1 MALRNWLLQSIC
13 LTLGILLISDSLVG
27 DDWPQW
33 RGPQRDGVWRETGII
48 DKFAS
53 EQIPLAWKVKVGPG
67 YSGPTV
73 ADGRVFLTDR
83 LVEPEQVERIHCF
96 DEKTGVPVWQV
107 SYSAEYSIGYKAGPR
122 AAVTVHQGRA
132 LALGA
137 MGHLHCLDAAT
148 GTIHWVKDLNQD
160 YQIVMPIWGIAAA
173 PLVVGDTVI
182 LHIGGKDA
190 CIVALDLESGEQRWT
205 ALNDRASY
213 SSPVMVQQAGTPV
226 VICWTGDSVS
236 GLAPDT
242 GKVHWRHPFPPS
254 RMPIGIATPVVH
266 GPDVFL
272 TSFYDGSMMLRLDQ
286 KKLAVNQLWRKV
298 GGDER
303 NTIGLH
309 SIISTPIRLEGH
321 LYGVDSYGELRCLD
335 AATGARIWED
345 QTATPKARWSTI
357 HFVQNKDRVWM
368 FNERGELIIARL
380 SPQGFEEISRAKLI
394 EPTLDQLNRRNGVC
408 WAHPA
413 FANRHVL
420 IRNDNE
426 LVSASLAKK

>member
-1 MALRNWLLQSIC
+1 MVLN
-13 LTLGILLISDSLVG
+13 TL
-27 DDWPQW
+27 
-33 RGPQRDGVWRETGII
+33 
-48 DKFAS
+48 A
-53 EQIPLAWKVKVGPG
+53 
-67 YSGPTV
+67 
-73 ADGRVFLTDR
+73 
-83 LVEPEQVERIHCF
+83 
-96 DEKTGVPVWQV
+96 
-107 SYSAEYSIGYKAGPR
+107 
-122 AAVTVHQGRA
+122 
-132 LALGA
+132 GA

-213 SSPVMVQQAGTPV
+213 SSPVMVQQAGKPV

-286 KKLAVNQLWRKV
+286 KKLAVSQLWRKV